1 MTAPVI
7 IPKYR
12 VVTPT
17 DEPYMLLWHEDK
29 KLNMQLLGNPNKPII
44 TMDIKALPQ
53 IIERLVDIYNDIHC
67 DAHIGTPPEIV
78 EERGEHLPITPG
90 CGEF

>member
-1 MTAPVI
+1 MTATMI

-29 KLNMQLLGNPNKPII
+29 KLQMQLLGNPSKPII
-44 TMDIKALPQ
+44 AMDIKALPQ
-53 IIERLVDIYNDIHC
+53 IIERLVDIYNDLHP
-67 DAHIGTPPEIV
+67 DAHIGELPETIV
-78 EERGEHLPITPG
+78 EHGEHTPVTPG